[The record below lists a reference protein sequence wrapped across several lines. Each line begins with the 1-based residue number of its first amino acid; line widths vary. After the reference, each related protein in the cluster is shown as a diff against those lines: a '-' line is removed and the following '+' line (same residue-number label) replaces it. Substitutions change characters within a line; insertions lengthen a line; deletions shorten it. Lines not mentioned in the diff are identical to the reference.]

1 MLTASFNSRM
11 FAWEPF
17 ISWHFHSQ
25 LLSHLVYDIKLR
37 RSIAFI
43 ETVWKDV
50 GACNQ
55 NKHAYFL
62 WFSSL
67 QVLWWYVLINVTL
80 ISLVLGIWLLEL
92 FSFLLFEPRFFQFP
106 FRHPSFP
113 SIPPSRKT
121 LEKFR
126 RFHLWIQFYFS
137 CRWRIRNFS
146 INLLLATRA
155 IVVSRFSRD
164 HVVVIAGC
172 PCLCTCVCFSVCK
185 NYIWVYA
192 HTLFCFNRVY
202 EMSTYLTFLWDFT
215 SLSDKHISLNKS

>member
-1 MLTASFNSRM
+1 MYWKCIDKQVWTWFSMLTASFNSRM

-43 ETVWKDV
+43 ETVWKEV
-50 GACNQ
+50 GSCNQ

-92 FSFLLFEPRFFQFP
+92 FSLLLFEPSFFSVPVSSSPPSHQ
-106 FRHPSFP
+106 FRHPA
-113 SIPPSRKT
+113 K
-121 LEKFR
+121 
-126 RFHLWIQFYFS
+126 
-137 CRWRIRNFS
+137 RWKSLGDFICGSNF
-146 INLLLATRA
+146 I
-155 IVVSRFSRD
+155 
-164 HVVVIAGC
+164 
-172 PCLCTCVCFSVCK
+172 
-185 NYIWVYA
+185 
-192 HTLFCFNRVY
+192 
-202 EMSTYLTFLWDFT
+202 FLVDGE
-215 SLSDKHISLNKS
+215 